1 MQRVILRAKIHRA
14 TVTAADLH
22 YVGSLTLDE
31 DLMEAA
37 DLVEHEQVH
46 VVSVTTGAR
55 LVTYVIPGKR
65 GSGTVCLNGAAARL
79 GAPGDVVIVI
89 AYAHV
94 DEAEVRDHVARVVH
108 VDADNRISEVAG
120 VAARSGAGA

>member
-89 AYAHV
+89 AYAQV

>member
-1 MQRVILRAKIHRA
+1 MQRIILRAKIHRA

-46 VVSVTTGAR
+46 VVNVTTGAR
-55 LVTYVIPGKR
+55 LVTYAIAGER

-94 DEAEVRDHVARVVH
+94 EEAEVRGHVARVVH
-108 VDADNRISEVAG
+108 VDAGNRISEVAE
-120 VAARSGAGA
+120 VGAGAQTGA